1 MLGFVSQPTFCR
13 KSVNFSVLS
22 GRFTV
27 SKHPRLLE
35 ESSLERCSLPHFPP
49 MSESEQLLQA
59 LRQCGDQLAL
69 WISKSPANAC
79 LLVEDPAAAIE
90 AATAPT
96 DLDLDTMRELESVLL
111 SLAQKLDLPPTMRI
125 ETDWSKVS

>member
-1 MLGFVSQPTFCR
+1 
-13 KSVNFSVLS
+13 
-22 GRFTV
+22 
-27 SKHPRLLE
+27 
-35 ESSLERCSLPHFPP
+35 

-90 AATAPT
+90 AATAPSDV
-96 DLDLDTMRELESVLL
+96 DLETMQELESVLM
-111 SLAQKLDLPPTMRI
+111 SLAQKLDLPPTIRI
-125 ETDWSKVS
+125 DIDPSKVC